1 MEHLGISHLIHKQ
14 TEDIYICC
22 RCGQHPLLTRTVVH
36 LNGGK
41 RTITK
46 LVFSDPKER
55 VLSKEDRLSKIGLV
69 LPEELR

>member
-14 TEDIYICC
+14 TDNIYTCC
-22 RCGQHPLLTRTVVH
+22 RYGQHPVPTHTVVH

-46 LVFSDPKER
+46 LVFPDPAKR
-55 VLSKEDRLSKIGLV
+55 ILSKEDRLSKIGLV
-69 LPEELR
+69 LPEDIR